1 MKHKL
6 TVLACVGLALL
17 LSTGVAF
24 AQVNNTITIESKNVN
39 RCANATVGVNL
50 INGDAIDGI
59 GLPLKV
65 TGGTV
70 AAAASTARLA
80 GFTLAQGGIPGSS
93 LVLNAVGGT
102 VAPGAGNI
110 YTLTVP
116 IPSACTG
123 TIDIDTAFYP
133 PAGEAVLLSGCCPVA
148 FAFNKGV
155 LTFVNQDPVCGTNAD
170 VTTYYQTPIV
180 NQQLNA
186 SDPDACDALT
196 YSLVSPPA
204 GATVTADGKFNW
216 APTCADVATSPHT
229 ITFKATDP
237 CGAFATCS
245 FQVTVTQDGPVC
257 TAVPAQSVH
266 FNSALSVLLPATDDG
281 CPGALSWTLNSVAP
295 AVAGP
300 LSINP
305 VTGRLNY
312 NPVCADIAGS
322 PHVVTYTVSDGVKT
336 CQSTVAITV
345 TNTAPTLVCPTPVDP
360 AHLCNQQSID
370 GGDGIFNIGDLVTGT
385 AAGADLDG
393 DVLTYSVVS
402 ITGPGGMAPHNAP
415 TINPS
420 TGAFS
425 WLSSAALPSEVG
437 TWTIVL
443 QVSDGCA
450 TATCTFQVT
459 LQFVFYVSLTD
470 AVGNDTVGAL
480 SGTTACVY
488 LNIGPDYPLG
498 GLDLLV
504 AYDVTAISFLSPATA
519 MNDLALWEYV
529 TFRTGANGNC
539 SGGGC
544 PTGLIRIIA
553 IADLDNGP
561 LVHPPASAFGL
572 EGQVVKLCFKVTD
585 DRLFINNCVPI
596 SFYTVDCGDN
606 VLASKDGYTTFMALG
621 TDTAACNVNGKP
633 GHFLVPNVH
642 FCNAWICIH
651 PPKDDR
657 GDINLDGVANSIAD
671 AVLFSRY
678 FIEGIN
684 VFDPSPLL
692 RPVQIHA
699 TEINSDGVV
708 LTVAD
713 LVYLI
718 RIITGDAQPYPPS
731 NPKLTPYANS
741 AETMVNIG
749 SDRVSV
755 STNSAVELGG
765 AVLTF
770 NYSGLTVGQP
780 ILGSGAS
787 QMVLSAKAANGT
799 LTVLVAPS
807 TDAKGARINSGV
819 NELVSIPTSGNGSI
833 ELTSVEMSD
842 AQGMLVSTSVSK
854 GVPATYALMQN
865 YPNPFNAGTVIAFS
879 LKDQSDWKLNV
890 YNITGQTV
898 RTFSG
903 NGMGQIQVNWD
914 GNDNAGTSVASGV
927 YFYRLE
933 SKNFTATKKMTLM
946 K

>member
-24 AQVNNTITIESKNVN
+24 AQNNTITIESKLVN
-39 RCANATVGVNL
+39 RCADATVGINL

-70 AAAASTARLA
+70 SAAASTARLS
-80 GFTLAQGGIPGSS
+80 GFTLAQNGVPGANF
-93 LVLNAVGGT
+93 VLNAVGAT
-102 VAPGAGNI
+102 LLPGAGNI

-123 TIDIDTAFYP
+123 TIEIDTAFYA
-133 PAGEAVLLSGCCPVA
+133 PAGEALLLSGCCPVA

-155 LTFVNQDPVCGTNAD
+155 LTFDDQQPQCGLNSN
-170 VTTYYQTPIV
+170 VTLDWQQAIV
-180 NQQLNA
+180 NKQLVA
-186 SDPDACDALT
+186 TDPDACDALT

-204 GATVTADGKFNW
+204 GASVTPDGKFNW
-216 APTCADVATSPHT
+216 DPGCPEVATSPHT

-237 CGAFATCS
+237 CGEFATCT
-245 FQVTVTQDGPVC
+245 FQVTVTQAGPVC
-257 TAVPAQSVH
+257 ATVPAQSIH
-266 FNSALSVLLPATDDG
+266 WNSTLSILLPATDDG
-281 CPGALSWTLNSVAP
+281 CPSPLGWTLNSVSP
-295 AVAGP
+295 AVAGF

-305 VTGRLNY
+305 STGRLTY

-322 PHVVTYTVSDGVKT
+322 PHTVTYTVSDGVKT
-336 CQSTVAITV
+336 CQSTVDITV
-345 TNTAPTLVCPTPVDP
+345 TNDAPTLVCPTPVDP
-360 AHLCNQQSID
+360 AHLCNQHLID

-385 AAGADLDG
+385 AVGSDLNG
-393 DVLTYSVVS
+393 DALTYSVVS

-415 TINPS
+415 SINSS

-425 WLSSAALPSEVG
+425 WLTSAALPSEVG

-459 LQFVFYVSLTD
+459 LEFEFYVSLTS
-470 AVGNDTVGAL
+470 ATGVDTIGAL
-480 SGTTACVY
+480 SGSTACVY

-498 GLDLLV
+498 GLDILL
-504 AYDVTAISFLSPATA
+504 AYDATAISFLQPAVA

-529 TFRTGANGNC
+529 TYRTGANGNC

-572 EGQVVKLCFKVTD
+572 EGQVMKLCFKVTD
-585 DRLFINNCVPI
+585 NRLFINQCIPI
-596 SFYTVDCGDN
+596 WFYTVDCGDN

-621 TDTAACNVNGKP
+621 TDTAACNLNGKP
-633 GHFLVPNVH
+633 GHVLVPNIN
-642 FCNAWICIH
+642 FCGAWICIR
-651 PPKDDR
+651 PPQDDR

-684 VFDPSPLL
+684 VFDPNAAL
-692 RPVQIHA
+692 REVQILA
-699 TEINSDGVV
+699 TEINGDGVV

-741 AETMVNIG
+741 AEAVVNVG

-755 STNSAVELGG
+755 ATNSAVELGG
-765 AVLTF
+765 AVFTF
-770 NYSGLTVGQP
+770 RYSGLTVGQP
-780 ILGSGAS
+780 VLGSGAS
-787 QMVLSAKAANGT
+787 QMVLSSKATSGE
-799 LTVLVAPS
+799 LKVLVAPA
-807 TDAKGARINSGV
+807 TDARGARINSGV
-819 NELVSIPTSGNGSI
+819 NEVVSIPTEGTGTI
-833 ELTSVEMSD
+833 ELVSVEMSD
-842 AQGMLVSTSVSK
+842 AQGALLSTTVSR
-854 GVPATYALMQN
+854 GVPAEYALLQN
-865 YPNPFNAGTVIAFS
+865 YPNPFNAGTVISFS

-903 NGMGQIQVNWD
+903 NGQGQVQVNWD
-914 GNDNAGTSVASGV
+914 GTDDAGTSIASGV

-933 SKNFTATKKMTLM
+933 TKAFTATKKMTLM